1 MTAENILKL
10 IEAGY
15 TKEEISAMD
24 MQPAEEP
31 KPAEDPKPAEEPKP
45 AEDPKPTEEPADNSA
60 LAAVQQELTETRQQL
75 NNLIKQ
81 MQQNN
86 LKTASVQTIPDKDLE
101 KKTDEAMA
109 ELIRPTIK
117 GEN

>member
-15 TKEEISAMD
+15 TKEEISSMD
-24 MQPAEEP
+24 MQPVEEPAEEP
-31 KPAEDPKPAEEPKP
+31 KPAEDPKPA
-45 AEDPKPTEEPADNSA
+45 EEPADNSA

-86 LKTASVQTIPDKDLE
+86 LKTASVQTIPDNDLE

-117 GEN
+117 GDN

>member
-31 KPAEDPKPAEEPKP
+31 KPAE
-45 AEDPKPTEEPADNSA
+45 EPADNPA

-86 LKTASVQTIPDKDLE
+86 LKTASVQTIPDNDLE

-109 ELIRPTIK
+109 ELIRPKIK
-117 GEN
+117 GDN